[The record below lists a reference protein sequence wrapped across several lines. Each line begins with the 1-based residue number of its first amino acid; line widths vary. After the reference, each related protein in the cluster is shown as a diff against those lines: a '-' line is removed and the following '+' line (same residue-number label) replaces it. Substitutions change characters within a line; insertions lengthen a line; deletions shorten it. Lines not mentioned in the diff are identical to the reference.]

1 LNSAHLLILASLLLL
16 VVAFFLLALWT
27 ANRREKERLDRLIRD
42 QYLTIEAVTRKDSL
56 GEKLTEIC
64 QLVENQIPGTQCLV
78 MLANQTKTAL
88 EGAAAP
94 SLPDGFISDLGPV
107 SIADGAG
114 SCGTAAYRKRPV
126 IVDDLTGDQRFDNCR
141 PLMEKHGLNACWSY
155 PIFTNHR
162 ELAGTFTLYLPEKR
176 KPTRAELQVLE
187 RTRDLVGLIY
197 EYARERLR
205 REHNEQH
212 YRSLFVHNPDAVFTL
227 DLEGRFV
234 QLNRA
239 GCQIIQYEEH
249 EVVGQNYEMVVPEEE
264 QADTRKHFEAARAG
278 QPQQYE
284 ITIHNRQG
292 DKIFLDI
299 TNMPIY
305 VNGEITGV
313 HGQARNRTLERRNE
327 DWLKILERGIEASS
341 NGITIADATASGFPL
356 VYVNPA
362 FQRITGYSRDD
373 VLGQNCWQ
381 LRGPDTNEKALDTIR
396 EALADFREVHTS
408 ILNYR
413 KDGKAFWNDLYIAPV
428 RNHRDQVT
436 HFIGVQNDITN
447 RVHEEEA
454 LAFQASHDSLTGLP
468 NRVYLEAHLGGIC
481 QSQIEQDRLLYVM
494 FIDLDGFKPV
504 NDSLGHQF
512 GDEILRQTASRLESS
527 MPEGAILARFGGD
540 EFVAL
545 IPGPEDRNQVAGI
558 ADTILD
564 QFGQPFLNDG
574 VEVTLSA
581 TIGITRT
588 GETIGHPMVLIQQ
601 ADMAMYRAKQ
611 LGGNTTQWF
620 TSSLDRHVQNEVV
633 LRQELQQA
641 LSNREF
647 ELFYQPIFDDHLH
660 TLGAEALIRWNH
672 PRRGYISPGEFIPL
686 AERTGQ
692 VIAISEWVME
702 EACRQATRLQQA
714 GLKKLSINLSP
725 LQFHRHRL
733 VDNLTRLTKEYQV
746 PENFLCVEITEN
758 VFLNDPSEVISQ
770 LHRIRALGITVAI
783 DDFGTGFSSL
793 SYMRQMPVDVIK
805 IDRTFVNGM
814 SENRRDAAITKGT
827 LAMCHELGMTVV
839 GEGVETEAQFRLLV
853 SYHCTR
859 FQGYWYARPMAREDF
874 LAFAKEHAEG
884 RSPATPQ
891 A

>member
-1 LNSAHLLILASLLLL
+1 MNSAHLLILASLLLL

-27 ANRREKERLDRLIRD
+27 ANRTEKERLDRLVRD

-56 GEKLTEIC
+56 GEKLIEIC
-64 QLVENQIPGTQCLV
+64 KLVENQIPGTHCMV
-78 MLANQTKTAL
+78 MLANHDKTFL

-94 SLPDGFISDLGPV
+94 SLPDGFISELGPV
-107 SIADGAG
+107 AIEDGSG
-114 SCGTAAYRKRPV
+114 SCGTSAYRKRPV
-126 IVDDLTGDQRFDNCR
+126 IVEDIGSDSRFDCCR
-141 PLMEKHGLNACWSY
+141 DLLDKHGLLACWSY
-155 PIFTNHR
+155 PILTNHR
-162 ELAGTFTLYLPEKR
+162 EVAGTFTLYLPEKR
-176 KPTRAELQVLE
+176 KPSRAELQVLE

-227 DLEGRFV
+227 DLEGRFI
-234 QLNRA
+234 QLNQA
-239 GCQIIQYEEH
+239 GCRVIQYEEH
-249 EVVGQNYEMVVPEEE
+249 EVVGQHYEMVVPEEE
-264 QADTRKHFEAARAG
+264 RADTLRHFEAARSG

-292 DKIFLDI
+292 DKVFLDI

-313 HGQARNRTLERRNE
+313 HGQARNRTSERRNE
-327 DWLKILERGIEASS
+327 EWLKILERGIDASS
-341 NGITIADATASGFPL
+341 NGITIADATRPGFPL
-356 VYVNPA
+356 VYINPA
-362 FQRITGYSRDD
+362 FQRITGYSRED

-381 LRGPDTNEKALDTIR
+381 LRGKETSPKALATIR
-396 EALADFREVHTS
+396 DALAEFREVHTS

-413 KDGKAFWNDLYIAPV
+413 KDGKPFWNDLYIAPV
-428 RNHRDQVT
+428 RNHRNQVT

-468 NRVYLEAHLGGIC
+468 NRVYLEAHLGNIC
-481 QSQIEQDRLLYVM
+481 RELTDRNRLLYVM

-512 GDEILRQTASRLESS
+512 GDEILRQTATRLESS
-527 MPEGAILARFGGD
+527 MPEDATLARFGGD

-545 IPGPEDRNQVAGI
+545 IPGSEDRNTVARI
-558 ADTILD
+558 ADTILA

-581 TIGITRT
+581 TIGITLAPENLR
-588 GETIGHPMVLIQQ
+588 HPMVLIQQ

-620 TSSLDRHVQNEVV
+620 TDSLDRHVQNEVV

-647 ELFYQPIFDDHLH
+647 ELFYQPIFDDRQY

-672 PRRGYISPGEFIPL
+672 PQRGYISPGEFIPL

-702 EACRQATRLQQA
+702 EACQQANRLQEA
-714 GLKKLSINLSP
+714 GLQKLSINLSP

-733 VDNLTRLTKEYQV
+733 VDTLTRLTEEYSV
-746 PENFLCVEITEN
+746 PEDFLCVEITEN
-758 VFLNDPSEVISQ
+758 VFLNDPTDVIRQ
-770 LHRIRALGITVAI
+770 LHEIRNLGISVAI

-814 SENRRDAAITKGT
+814 ADNKRDAAITKGT
-827 LAMCHELGMTVV
+827 LAMCHELGMMVV
-839 GEGVETEAQFRLLV
+839 GEGVETEEQFRLLV
-853 SYHCTR
+853 SYQCTR

-874 LAFAKEHAEG
+874 LVFAAERAENG
-884 RSPATPQ
+884 KTETPQ
-891 A
+891 P

>member
-1 LNSAHLLILASLLLL
+1 MNSAHLLILASLLLL

-27 ANRREKERLDRLIRD
+27 ANRKEKERLDRLVRD

-64 QLVENQIPGTQCLV
+64 KLIENQIPGTFCLV
-78 MLANQTKTAL
+78 MLANNDKSLL

-94 SLPDGFISDLGPV
+94 SLPDGFIGELGPV
-107 SIADGAG
+107 PIADGYGA
-114 SCGTAAYRKRPV
+114 CGTAAWRKRPV
-126 IVDDLTGDQRFDNCR
+126 IVDDVSTDARFDRSR
-141 PLMEKHGLNACWSY
+141 PLLEKHQLNACWSY

-162 ELAGTFTLYLPEKR
+162 EVAGTFTLHLHDKR
-176 KPTRAELQVLE
+176 KPSRAELQVLE

-234 QLNRA
+234 QLNKA
-239 GCQIIQYEEH
+239 GCRVIQYEEEEIIGQYYELVLPEH
-249 EVVGQNYEMVVPEEE
+249 EKSR
-264 QADTRKHFEAARAG
+264 TRKHFIAAKSG

-292 DKIFLDI
+292 DEVHLDI

-327 DWLKILERGIEASS
+327 AWLKILERGVEASS
-341 NGITIADATASGFPL
+341 NGITIADATQPGFPL
-356 VYVNPA
+356 VYTNPA
-362 FQRITGYSRDD
+362 FQRITGYSKDEI
-373 VLGQNCWQ
+373 LGQTCWRLQ
-381 LRGPDTNEKALDTIR
+381 GKDTSEKALKSIR
-396 EALADFREVHTS
+396 DALADFQDVHTS
-408 ILNYR
+408 ILNYH
-413 KDGKAFWNDLYIAPV
+413 KNGQPFWNDLYIAPV
-428 RNHRDQVT
+428 RNRREEVT

-468 NRVYLEAHLGGIC
+468 NRIYLEAHLDGIC
-481 QSQIEQDRLLYVM
+481 DKLSGTDQLLYVM

-512 GDEILRQTASRLESS
+512 GDEILRQTGHRLEAT
-527 MPEGAILARFGGD
+527 MPEGATLARFGGD

-545 IPGPEDRNQVAGI
+545 IPGPDDRNHIARI
-558 ADTILD
+558 ADTILA
-564 QFGQPFLNDG
+564 QFSQPFLNEG

-581 TIGITRT
+581 TIGITHTRENLPH
-588 GETIGHPMVLIQQ
+588 GMVLIQQ

-647 ELFYQPIFDDHLH
+647 ELFYQPIFDEHLH
-660 TLGAEALIRWNH
+660 TIGAEALIRWNH
-672 PRRGYISPGEFIPL
+672 PVRGCVSPGEFIPL

-702 EACRQATRLQQA
+702 QACRRAVTLHDA
-714 GLKKLSINLSP
+714 GLSKLTINLSP

-733 VDNLTRLTKEYQV
+733 VENLTLLTREFQV
-746 PENFLCVEITEN
+746 PEGFLCVEITEN
-758 VFLNDPSEVISQ
+758 VFLNDPTEVISQ
-770 LHRIRALGITVAI
+770 LHQIRDLGITVAI

-814 SENRRDAAITKGT
+814 ASNARDAAITKGT
-827 LAMCHELGMTVV
+827 LAMCRELGMRVV
-839 GEGVETEAQFRLLV
+839 GEGVETEEQFNLLV
-853 SYHCTR
+853 EYNCDR
-859 FQGYWYARPMAREDF
+859 FQGYWYARPMAWQDF
-874 LAFAKEHAEG
+874 LVFAADRTIVRAEV
-884 RSPATPQ
+884 P
-891 A
+891 